1 MADSMVDRKTRPAT
15 PLKLDDFEPAAR
27 AILPQGIYDYIAGGS
42 EDEAA
47 LRGNREAFARY
58 RFRFKVLA
66 STDQIELGHELFGQ
80 RVGFDGDS
88 RPLQLFGQRFRMPV
102 HLAPTAIQRM
112 THPDGELA
120 AYRATSEAG
129 IAFALSTLSSAAIE
143 EVAAAA
149 AGPRWFQLYMHA
161 ERAVSAS
168 FVERAADAGY
178 SAILLTV
185 DLPRTGRRER
195 DIRNAF
201 SLPEGLRYANLDAR
215 RRADAA
221 EGPDPFAQNVNA
233 QTNPGLGWADL
244 EWLVAKT
251 SLPVIVKGVV
261 RADDARHAVEAGA
274 RGVIV
279 SNHGGRQLDYAVA
292 SLDALPEVV
301 QAVGREVPVLMDG
314 GVRRGTDVL
323 KALCLGAQGVLIGRP
338 FLYALAVGGADG
350 VSQMLAMLRQEIEL
364 SMSLLG
370 VRRLSELGE
379 DLLTRV

>member
-1 MADSMVDRKTRPAT
+1 MADSMVDKKTRPAV
-15 PLKLDDFEPAAR
+15 PLTLDDFEPAAR
-27 AILPQGIYDYIAGGS
+27 AVLPQGIYDYIAGGS

-58 RFRFKVLA
+58 RFRFKILA
-66 STDQIELGHELFGQ
+66 STDHTDLSSELFGHH
-80 RVGFDGDS
+80 
-88 RPLQLFGQRFRMPV
+88 FRMPV

-120 AYRATSEAG
+120 AYRAASDAG
-129 IAFALSTLSSAAIE
+129 IAYALSTLSSAAIE

-149 AGPRWFQLYMHA
+149 TGPRWFQLYMHA
-161 ERAVSAS
+161 DRAVSAS
-168 FVERAADAGY
+168 FVERAVDAGY

-185 DLPRTGRRER
+185 DLPKTGRRER

-215 RRADAA
+215 RSAATAD
-221 EGPDPFAQNVNA
+221 GPDPFAQNVNA
-233 QTNPGLGWADL
+233 NANPGLGWADL

-274 RGVIV
+274 RGLIV
-279 SNHGGRQLDYAVA
+279 SNHGGRQLDYAIA

-301 QAVGREVPVLMDG
+301 EAVGRDVPVLMDG

-323 KALCLGAQGVLIGRP
+323 KALSLGAKGVLIGRP
-338 FLYALAVGGADG
+338 FLYALAVGGADA
-350 VSQMLAMLRQEIEL
+350 VTRMLAMLREEIEL
-364 SMSLLG
+364 SMTLLG
-370 VRRLSELGE
+370 VRRLSELST
-379 DLLTRV
+379 DLVTRV

>member
-1 MADSMVDRKTRPAT
+1 MADSVVEQKTRPAA
-15 PLKLDDFEPAAR
+15 PLKLEDFELAAR
-27 AILPQGIYDYIAGGS
+27 AVLPQGIYDYIAGGS

-58 RFRFKVLA
+58 RFRFKILA
-66 STDQIELGHELFGQ
+66 STDQIELSSEL
-80 RVGFDGDS
+80 
-88 RPLQLFGQRFRMPV
+88 LGQRFRMPV

-112 THPDGELA
+112 AHPDGELA
-120 AYRATSEAG
+120 AYRAASDAG
-129 IAFALSTLSSAAIE
+129 IAYSLSTLSSAAIE

-149 AGPRWFQLYMHA
+149 SGPRWFQLYMHT
-161 ERAVSAS
+161 ERAVSAT
-168 FVERAADAGY
+168 FVERAVDAGY

-185 DLPRTGRRER
+185 DLPKTGRRER

-201 SLPEGLRYANLDAR
+201 SLPQGLRYANLDAR

-233 QTNPGLGWADL
+233 NTHPSLGWADL

-261 RADDARHAVEAGA
+261 RGDDARHAVEAGA
-274 RGVIV
+274 RGLIV
-279 SNHGGRQLDYAVA
+279 SNHGGRQLDYAIA

-301 QAVGREVPVLMDG
+301 EAVRSQVPVLMDG

-323 KALCLGAQGVLIGRP
+323 KALCLGARGVLIGRP
-338 FLYALAVGGADG
+338 FLYALAVGGADA
-350 VSQMLAMLRQEIEL
+350 VTRMLEMLRQEMEV

-370 VRRLSELGE
+370 ARRLSELSR
-379 DLLTRV
+379 DLVTRI

>member
-1 MADSMVDRKTRPAT
+1 MADSIVDKKTRPAA
-15 PLKLDDFEPAAR
+15 PLKLEDFEPAAR
-27 AILPQGIYDYIAGGS
+27 AVLPRGIYDYIAGGS

-58 RFRFKVLA
+58 RFRFKILA
-66 STDQIELGHELFGQ
+66 STDKTELGNE
-80 RVGFDGDS
+80 
-88 RPLQLFGQRFRMPV
+88 LFGQRFRMPV

-112 THPDGELA
+112 AHPDGELG
-120 AYRATSEAG
+120 AYRAASGAG
-129 IAFALSTLSSAAIE
+129 IAYALSTLSSAAIE

-149 AGPRWFQLYMHA
+149 TGPRWFQLYMHA
-161 ERAVSAS
+161 DRAVSAS
-168 FVERAADAGY
+168 FVERAVDAGY

-215 RRADAA
+215 RQGDTA

-251 SLPVIVKGVV
+251 SLPVIIKGVV
-261 RADDARHAVEAGA
+261 RGDDARHAVEVGA
-274 RGVIV
+274 RGLIV
-279 SNHGGRQLDYAVA
+279 SNHGGRQLDYAIA

-301 QAVGREVPVLMDG
+301 QAVGRDVPVLMDG
-314 GVRRGTDVL
+314 GIRRGTDVL

-338 FLYALAVGGADG
+338 FLYALAVGGAAA
-350 VSQMLAMLRQEIEL
+350 VTQMLAMLRQEIEL

-370 VRRLSELGE
+370 VRRLSELSE

>member
-1 MADSMVDRKTRPAT
+1 MADSMIDKKTRPAA

-27 AILPQGIYDYIAGGS
+27 AVLHQGIYDYIAGGS

-58 RFRFKVLA
+58 RFRFKILA
-66 STDQIELGHELFGQ
+66 STEHTDLSSELL
-80 RVGFDGDS
+80 
-88 RPLQLFGQRFRMPV
+88 GQRFKMPV

-120 AYRATSEAG
+120 AYRAASATG
-129 IAFALSTLSSAAIE
+129 IAYALSTLSSSSIE
-143 EVAAAA
+143 EVAGAAT
-149 AGPRWFQLYMHA
+149 GPRWFQLYMHR
-161 ERAVSAS
+161 ERAVTAS
-168 FVERAADAGY
+168 FVERAVEAGY

-185 DLPRTGRRER
+185 DLPKTGRRER

-201 SLPEGLRYANLDAR
+201 SQPGGVPYANLDAR
-215 RRADAA
+215 RRGDTA

-233 QTNPGLGWADL
+233 NTHPGLGWADL
-244 EWLVAKT
+244 EWLVTKT
-251 SLPVIVKGVV
+251 TLPVVVKGVV
-261 RADDARHAVEAGA
+261 RADDARRAVDAGA
-274 RGVIV
+274 RALIV
-279 SNHGGRQLDYAVA
+279 SNHGGRQLDYAIA

-301 QAVGREVPVLMDG
+301 KAVADEVPVLIDG

-323 KALCLGAQGVLIGRP
+323 KALCLGARGVLIGRP

-350 VSQMLAMLRQEIEL
+350 VTSMLEMLHQEIEV

-370 VRRLSELGE
+370 VKSLSELNE
-379 DLLTRV
+379 DLLIRI

>member
-1 MADSMVDRKTRPAT
+1 MMDRKTRPAA

-27 AILPQGIYDYIAGGS
+27 AVLSQGIYDYIAGGS

-66 STDQIELGHELFGQ
+66 STDQTDLSSE
-80 RVGFDGDS
+80 
-88 RPLQLFGQRFRMPV
+88 LFGQRFRMPV

-112 THPDGELA
+112 AHPDGELA
-120 AYRATSEAG
+120 AYRAASESG
-129 IAFALSTLSSAAIE
+129 IAYSLSTLASAAIE

-149 AGPRWFQLYMHA
+149 SGPRWFQLYMHT
-161 ERAVSAS
+161 ERAVTAS
-168 FVERAADAGY
+168 FIERAVDAGY

-185 DLPRTGRRER
+185 DLPKTGRRER

-201 SLPEGLRYANLDAR
+201 SLPDGLRYANLDAR
-215 RRADAA
+215 RRADSA

-233 QTNPGLGWADL
+233 NTNQGLGWADL
-244 EWLVAKT
+244 EWLVART
-251 SLPVIVKGVV
+251 PLPVIVKGVV

-274 RGVIV
+274 RGLIV
-279 SNHGGRQLDYAVA
+279 SNHGGRQLDYAIA

-301 QAVGREVPVLMDG
+301 EAVGRDVPVLMDG

-323 KALCLGAQGVLIGRP
+323 KALCLGAKGVLIGRP
-338 FLYALAVGGADG
+338 FLYALAVGGEDA
-350 VSQMLAMLRQEIEL
+350 VTRMLALLRDEIEV
-364 SMSLLG
+364 SMTLLG
-370 VRRLSELGE
+370 VRHLSELSN
-379 DLLTRV
+379 DLVTRV

>member
-1 MADSMVDRKTRPAT
+1 MVDKKTRPAA

-27 AILPQGIYDYIAGGS
+27 SVLPQGIYDYIAGGS

-66 STDQIELGHELFGQ
+66 STDHTDLTNELFGQ
-80 RVGFDGDS
+80 R
-88 RPLQLFGQRFRMPV
+88 LQMPV

-120 AYRATSEAG
+120 AYRAASAAG
-129 IAFALSTLSSAAIE
+129 IAFALSTLSSASIE
-143 EVAAAA
+143 EVAGAAV
-149 AGPRWFQLYMHA
+149 GPRWFQLYMHT
-161 ERAVSAS
+161 ERAISAS
-168 FVERAADAGY
+168 FVERAVEAGY

-185 DLPRTGRRER
+185 DLPKAGRRER

-201 SLPEGLRYANLDAR
+201 SLPGGVPYANLDAR

-233 QTNPGLGWADL
+233 NTNPGLGWADL

-274 RGVIV
+274 RGLVV
-279 SNHGGRQLDYAVA
+279 SNHGGRQLDYAIA
-292 SLDALPEVV
+292 SLEALPEVIA
-301 QAVGREVPVLMDG
+301 AVGRDVPVLMDG

-323 KALCLGAQGVLIGRP
+323 KALCLGARGVLIGRP
-338 FLYALAVGGADG
+338 FLYALAVGGADA
-350 VSQMLAMLRQEIEL
+350 VTSMLQMLRQEIEV

-370 VRRLSELGE
+370 VRRLSELTN
-379 DLLTRV
+379 DLLVRV

>member
-1 MADSMVDRKTRPAT
+1 MRAQNATIGGMADSMVDKKTRSAP

-27 AILPQGIYDYIAGGS
+27 AVLSQGIYDYIAGGA
-42 EDEAA
+42 EDEATIRA
-47 LRGNREAFARY
+47 NREAFARY

-66 STDQIELGHELFGQ
+66 STDHTELSHELFGQ
-80 RVGFDGDS
+80 R
-88 RPLQLFGQRFRMPV
+88 FRLPV

-112 THPDGELA
+112 AHPDGELA
-120 AYRATSEAG
+120 AYRAASDAG
-129 IAFALSTLSSAAIE
+129 VAYALSTLSSSAIE

-149 AGPRWFQLYMHA
+149 TGPRWFQLYMHA

-168 FVERAADAGY
+168 FVERAVDAGY

-201 SLPEGLRYANLDAR
+201 SLPQGLRYANLDAR
-215 RRADAA
+215 RRGDTA

-244 EWLVAKT
+244 QWLVAKT
-251 SLPVIVKGVV
+251 PLPVVVKGVV
-261 RADDARHAVEAGA
+261 RGDDARHAVEAGA
-274 RGVIV
+274 RGLIV
-279 SNHGGRQLDYAVA
+279 SNHGGRQLDYAIA

-301 QAVGREVPVLMDG
+301 QAVGHDVPVLMDG

-338 FLYALAVGGADG
+338 FLYALAVGGAAAVG
-350 VSQMLAMLRQEIEL
+350 QMLEMLRQEIEL
-364 SMSLLG
+364 SMCLLG
-370 VRRLSELGE
+370 VRRLSELSG

>member
-1 MADSMVDRKTRPAT
+1 M
-15 PLKLDDFEPAAR
+15 
-27 AILPQGIYDYIAGGS
+27 
-42 EDEAA
+42 
-47 LRGNREAFARY
+47 
-58 RFRFKVLA
+58 
-66 STDQIELGHELFGQ
+66 
-80 RVGFDGDS
+80 
-88 RPLQLFGQRFRMPV
+88 
-102 HLAPTAIQRM
+102 
-112 THPDGELA
+112 
-120 AYRATSEAG
+120 
-129 IAFALSTLSSAAIE
+129 
-143 EVAAAA
+143 
-149 AGPRWFQLYMHA
+149 
-161 ERAVSAS
+161 SAS
-168 FVERAADAGY
+168 FVERAVDAGY
-178 SAILLTV
+178 SAIVLTV

-201 SLPEGLRYANLDAR
+201 SLPEGLRYANLDAH

-261 RADDARHAVEAGA
+261 RADDARHAVESGA

-301 QAVGREVPVLMDG
+301 EAVGREVPVLMDG

-370 VRRLSELGE
+370 VRRLSELSE
-379 DLLTRV
+379 DFLTRI